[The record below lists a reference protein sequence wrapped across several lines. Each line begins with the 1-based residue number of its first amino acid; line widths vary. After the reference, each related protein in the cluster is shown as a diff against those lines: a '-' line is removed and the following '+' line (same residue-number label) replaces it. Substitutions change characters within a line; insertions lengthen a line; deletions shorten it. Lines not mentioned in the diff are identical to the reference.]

1 MLSLNILRN
10 WLRLGL
16 LLLLLALFLSR
27 TYVSV
32 PHLLL
37 VF

>member
-10 WLRLGL
+10 WLRLG
-16 LLLLLALFLSR
+16 LLLLALFLSR